1 MELTELDATAQADLV
16 RRGET
21 SPPELVDA
29 AIAAIEALD
38 PRVGAL
44 VDTRFHR
51 ARDEARGPLPDG
63 PFRGVPMLVKDGV
76 QHSAGDRYHEL
87 VRRVEA
93 GHGTFTP
100 ETALRL
106 MDRGV
111 AMKSNLH
118 NVLFE
123 PKTTRFWV
131 ANATSDKQPAADQP
145 YHQFQLSELLSRKPD
160 MQSPELPMLA
170 QAQTGAASPPT
181 PMTNDK

>member
-1 MELTELDATAQADLV
+1 MEASWDKMTVIKPGA
-16 RRGET
+16 
-21 SPPELVDA
+21 S
-29 AIAAIEALD
+29 D
-38 PRVGAL
+38 PR
-44 VDTRFHR
+44 
-51 ARDEARGPLPDG
+51 LPK
-63 PFRGVPMLVKDGV
+63 PVKDCALL
-76 QHSAGDRYHEL
+76 SAGDRYNEL

-131 ANATSDKQPAADQP
+131 ANATTDKRPAADQP
-145 YHQFQLSELLSRKPD
+145 YHQFQLSELLQRKPD
-160 MQSPELPMLA
+160 MLSPELPLVA
-170 QAQTGAASPPT
+170 QAEE
-181 PMTNDK
+181 